1 MIKWASLGNNAQ
13 SRLEQRPIRISPF
26 LKWVYSDRMLRVLY
40 GFRKGAD
47 GGRSRGAN
55 GVRRCPG
62 EMGSPVHIRDR
73 SLISET
79 TAEDAVLPVLFG
91 FLRSE
96 SASRRKYGSQIEQ
109 KWAQKFQ

>member
-1 MIKWASLGNNAQ
+1 LRSLMDKR
-13 SRLEQRPIRISPF
+13 SDKKKRIIGLVWF
-26 LKWVYSDRMLRVLY
+26 AAALLW
-40 GFRKGAD
+40 
-47 GGRSRGAN
+47 
-55 GVRRCPG
+55 C
-62 EMGSPVHIRDR
+62 IRDR